1 LAAKKKRPS
10 WIIRALKAAFADKP
24 TKDTK
29 VSRVKRKNPDYL
41 YTAHQDEARR
51 RSWLSKKN
59 HGGRS

>member
-1 LAAKKKRPS
+1 MAQKKRPS

-29 VSRVKRKNPDYL
+29 MSRVRRKHPDYL

-51 RSWLSKKN
+51 KGWMKKRGQ
-59 HGGRS
+59 GGRS